1 MKECPECLSKVD
13 DDSTNCHI
21 CGKRLIPAS
30 HLEKIDTHTSTWQKL
45 IIIVGA
51 IVLIA
56 IAFTFLGAGKRE
68 QQAAQRAFEPT
79 VTQIIT
85 QAADQTGVAHAFGKP
100 RHMLSAGTKSADI
113 RVNFPTGPM
122 HESQAKR
129 FAERVCEIVARA
141 YVKKGYIPRALSV
154 TVSSAIPGGRNLIY
168 GTAYYDGDRDQL
180 IWQSAEK

>member
-13 DDSTNCHI
+13 DSSSQCHI

-30 HLEKIDTHTSTWQKL
+30 QLEKIDSKTTTWQKL
-45 IIIVGA
+45 MIIAGA
-51 IVLIA
+51 IVLVA

-68 QQAAQRAFEPT
+68 QQAAQKIFEPS
-79 VTQIIT
+79 VTQIILE
-85 QAADQTGVAHAFGKP
+85 AADQTGVAHAFGTP
-100 RHMLSAGTKSADI
+100 THMLSAGTKAADI

-129 FAERVCEIVARA
+129 FGEKVCELIARI

-154 TVSSAIPGGRNLIY
+154 TVSSAVPGKRSFIY
-168 GTAYYDGDRDQL
+168 GTAYYDGDKDKL
-180 IWQSAEK
+180 FWLGAEK